1 MASQKKP
8 LVALIL
14 SLVLPGLGQ
23 AYNREVVKG
32 IIIAGAC
39 LALAAGSLWLSGIWQ
54 LSAAL
59 ALLVLWVSAILD
71 GYKTAKLLGQPLDW
85 YYRVSYVVTMLLL
98 VGPLALP
105 LLWRSPYFSRRAR
118 WIWAVVV
125 ILNLLLLLPM
135 AYLLRWLRQ
144 KISGAI

>member
-1 MASQKKP
+1 MASRKNP
-8 LVALIL
+8 LIALIF

-32 IIIAGAC
+32 IIIACAC
-39 LALAAGSLWLSGIWQ
+39 LALAAGSVWLSGIWQ
-54 LSAAL
+54 LSAVL

-71 GYKTAKLLGQPLDW
+71 GYKTAKILGQPLDW
-85 YYRVSYVVTMLLL
+85 YYRVPYVVTMLLL
-98 VGPLALP
+98 VGPLAFP